1 MKNKNKQHQVKS
13 RWYYIFWGAMT
24 ATVFVGQSLVY
35 SGYMEMAT
43 GVNRLTRTLLEFRI
57 QQLEQEI
64 EEQLKDGMT
73 L

>member
-1 MKNKNKQHQVKS
+1 MKKKNKQHQVKS
-13 RWYYIFWGAMT
+13 RWYYIFWGSMT

-43 GVNRLTRTLLEFRI
+43 GVNRLTKTLLEFRI